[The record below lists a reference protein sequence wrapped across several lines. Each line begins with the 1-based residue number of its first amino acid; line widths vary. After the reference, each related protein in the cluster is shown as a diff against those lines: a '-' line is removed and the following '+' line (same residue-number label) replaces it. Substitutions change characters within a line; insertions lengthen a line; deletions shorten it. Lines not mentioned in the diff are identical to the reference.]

1 MSDRVSLFAMLY
13 MTAAG
18 IMLFTKMVDSRFSL
32 RRTAAIACGMAAV
45 MEAVVA
51 AAFYAAGMETLM
63 YLYSLIVHMPCLL
76 LFICISRHR
85 GWRVVFQMLTSIVF
99 CGLIHQI
106 GGVAYYV
113 AGQRFW
119 VLVAAYILTTA
130 AIFWLLVRW
139 LNPLFRQ
146 VFVRL
151 QHGWWLMCLMMA
163 AYYGITIYLIPG
175 YVGDSLVSTVLKPAF
190 SLLMVGFYTALLFL
204 FSLVLREEEAR
215 HNAQLFSVQL
225 SALKKRMDTVRAAE
239 DAIRMERH
247 DLRHRLQT
255 VAELVRQGETQAALN
270 FIGAADVRLDEEK
283 TVHWCS
289 SPVLDAVLSSYL
301 GQAEKQNIRV
311 VAHIA
316 LPEPLPVEEAD
327 LAIVFANALENAINA
342 CAELPEDRRE
352 IYCNVISYP
361 RLMFEIKN
369 PYAGAVRLDEQ
380 GLPLPGGKG
389 HGMGTRSIAGFCRKT
404 GASYQFEAKDGCF
417 SLRVVL

>member
-1 MSDRVSLFAMLY
+1 M
-13 MTAAG
+13 
-18 IMLFTKMVDSRFSL
+18 
-32 RRTAAIACGMAAV
+32 
-45 MEAVVA
+45 
-51 AAFYAAGMETLM
+51 
-63 YLYSLIVHMPCLL
+63 
-76 LFICISRHR
+76 
-85 GWRVVFQMLTSIVF
+85 
-99 CGLIHQI
+99 
-106 GGVAYYV
+106 
-113 AGQRFW
+113 
-119 VLVAAYILTTA
+119 
-130 AIFWLLVRW
+130 
-139 LNPLFRQ
+139 
-146 VFVRL
+146 
-151 QHGWWLMCLMMA
+151 
-163 AYYGITIYLIPG
+163 
-175 YVGDSLVSTVLKPAF
+175 
-190 SLLMVGFYTALLFL
+190 
-204 FSLVLREEEAR
+204 
-215 HNAQLFSVQL
+215 QL